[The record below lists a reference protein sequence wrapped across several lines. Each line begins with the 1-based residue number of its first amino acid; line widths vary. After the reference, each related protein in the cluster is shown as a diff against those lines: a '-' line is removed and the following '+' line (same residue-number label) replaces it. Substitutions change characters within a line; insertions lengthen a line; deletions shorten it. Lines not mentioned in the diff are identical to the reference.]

1 LQGSFLKDGFAS
13 GTGLA
18 PNEAAGTVSL
28 AQTPQ
33 QVQLQAIGQWGVR
46 VTPLELVKAYRTLA
60 LLHTDHNVKLEPLF
74 AGLQQVVS
82 YGTGHAAQSAGMAIA
97 GKTGTAVADEGP
109 WTHAWFAGYAPAD
122 DPKIALVVF
131 LEKGHGGSDAAAVA
145 HEIFDGFANS
155 QASKRPRGEER

>member
-1 LQGSFLKDGFAS
+1 
-13 GTGLA
+13 
-18 PNEAAGTVSL
+18 
-28 AQTPQ
+28 
-33 QVQLQAIGQWGVR
+33 
-46 VTPLELVKAYRTLA
+46 LELVKAYRTLA
-60 LLHTDHNVKLEPLF
+60 LQYADHNVKLEPLF

-82 YGTGHAAQSAGMAIA
+82 YGTGHRAQSAGMAIA